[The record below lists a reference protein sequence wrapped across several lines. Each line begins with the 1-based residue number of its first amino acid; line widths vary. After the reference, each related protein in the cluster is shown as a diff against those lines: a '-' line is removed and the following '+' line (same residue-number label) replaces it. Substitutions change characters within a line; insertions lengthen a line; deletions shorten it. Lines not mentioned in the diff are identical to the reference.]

1 MKNIMIMRIALV
13 LMCVALP
20 AWRGRPALAS
30 GSQTQYLAFGV
41 PSRGHLGLAYAK
53 SDLSAAPEVQGQD
66 ALATGRRQGQDA
78 LATAGGAAGKT
89 AAQEPARAYKQLK
102 YPKLADIQVPEVQRL
117 TLPNGMQ
124 LFVLE
129 DHELPLI
136 HVSAMIRTG
145 SIYEPADKIGLAD
158 LTGTVMRTGG
168 TTTKTGDQIDE
179 QLEQIA
185 ASVETYIGDSSGGA
199 SMSVLK
205 EDVDTGLA
213 LLAEVLMNPVFR
225 QDKIDLEKISVRS
238 DIARRNDNPG
248 RIAAREYAKL
258 IYGPD
263 SVYARQ
269 TEYATIDKI
278 MRDDLVAF
286 HRQYFHPNN
295 MMLAVWGDFE
305 AQQMIAKIK
314 EAFKDWP
321 KAEVK
326 LPPVPEVKYEFRPTV
341 NAIRKDD
348 MNQGIIRL
356 GHLGGLMSDPDYH
369 ALMVMNQILGGGFTS
384 RLFKNVRSRQGL
396 AYSVGGA
403 YAADYDHPG
412 VFSLSCQTKLK
423 STVHATEA
431 IIVEVKKMTQEEVTD
446 EELALAKDSYL
457 NSFVFNFASK
467 GQIINRLMT
476 YAYYGY
482 PADFLQKTKENVEK
496 VTKAD
501 VLRVAQAHLRPGQMQ
516 ILVVGRPDDL
526 DKPLSTLGD
535 VKTIDITIPAP
546 KQ

>member
-1 MKNIMIMRIALV
+1 MMRIALMLTLGAV
-13 LMCVALP
+13 LAGPGCSSQVA
-20 AWRGRPALAS
+20 
-30 GSQTQYLAFGV
+30 Q
-41 PSRGHLGLAYAK
+41 K
-53 SDLSAAPEVQGQD
+53 SSVE
-66 ALATGRRQGQDA
+66 
-78 LATAGGAAGKT
+78 KT
-89 AAQEPARAYKQLK
+89 AAPGAAAVTATATEQEPVRAYKQLK
-102 YPKLADIQVPEVQRL
+102 YPKLHDITIPNVQRL
-117 TLPNGMQ
+117 TLENGMQ
-124 LFVLE
+124 LLLLE

-145 SIYEPADKIGLAD
+145 SVYEPADKIGLAS

-168 TTTKTGDQIDE
+168 TTTRTGDEIDE

-185 ASVETYIGDSSGGA
+185 ASVETGIGRSSGSA

-213 LLAEVLMNPVFR
+213 VLADVLMNPAFR
-225 QDKIDLEKISVRS
+225 QDKIDLAKISARS
-238 DIARRNDNPG
+238 MIARRNDNPG
-248 RIAAREYAKL
+248 GIAAREYSKL
-258 IYGPD
+258 IYGSD

-269 TEYATIDKI
+269 TEYATIDSI
-278 MRDDLVAF
+278 TRDDLVAF
-286 HRQYFHPNN
+286 HGKYFHPNST
-295 MMLAVWGDFE
+295 MLAVWGDFDSE
-305 AQQMIAKIK
+305 AMIAKVK

-321 KAEVK
+321 KADVD
-326 LPPVPEVKYEFRPTV
+326 LPPVAKVSYEFPVTV
-341 NAIRKDD
+341 SAIRKDD
-348 MNQGIIRL
+348 LSQSIIRL
-356 GHLGGLMSDPDYH
+356 GHIGTTLKDPDYH
-369 ALMVMNQILGGGFTS
+369 ALMVMNEILGGGFTS

-403 YAADYDHPG
+403 CGANYEYPG
-412 VFSLSCQTKLK
+412 MFSLSCQTKLQ

-431 IIVEVKKMTQEEVTD
+431 IIAEVKKMTQEEVTD

-457 NSFVFNFASK
+457 NSFVFNFDSK

-476 YAYYGY
+476 YAYYDY

-501 VLRVAQAHLRPGQMQ
+501 VLRVAKAHLRPDKLQ
-516 ILVVGRPDDL
+516 ILIVGKPDEC
-526 DKPLSTLGD
+526 DKPLSTLGE

>member
-1 MKNIMIMRIALV
+1 MKNTTMMRIALV
-13 LMCVALP
+13 LTLGAF
-20 AWRGRPALAS
+20 LA
-30 GSQTQYLAFGV
+30 GSA
-41 PSRGHLGLAYAK
+41 
-53 SDLSAAPEVQGQD
+53 
-66 ALATGRRQGQDA
+66 
-78 LATAGGAAGKT
+78 

-102 YPKLADIQVPEVQRL
+102 YPKLHDIKVPDVQRL
-117 TLPNGMQ
+117 TLSNGMQ
-124 LFVLE
+124 LFLLE

-145 SIYEPADKIGLAD
+145 SVYEPADKIGLASI
-158 LTGTVMRTGG
+158 TGTVMRTGG
-168 TTTKTGDQIDE
+168 TTSRTGDEIDE

-185 ASVETYIGDSSGGA
+185 ASVETGIGRSSGSA

-213 LLAEVLMNPVFR
+213 VLADVLMNPAFR
-225 QDKIDLEKISVRS
+225 QDKIDLAKISARTG
-238 DIARRNDNPG
+238 IARRNDNPG
-248 RIAAREYAKL
+248 GIAYREYTKL

-269 TEYATIDKI
+269 TEYATIDNI
-278 MRDDLVAF
+278 TRDDLVSF
-286 HRQYFHPNN
+286 HRRFFHPNTT
-295 MMLAVWGDFE
+295 MLAVWGDFE
-305 AQQMIAKIK
+305 SEAMIAKIK
-314 EAFKDWP
+314 DAFKDWP
-321 KAEVK
+321 KTEVEVPDVPK
-326 LPPVPEVKYEFRPTV
+326 VSYEYPVTV
-341 NAIRKDD
+341 NAVRKDD
-348 MNQGIIRL
+348 MSQSIIRL
-356 GHLGGLMSDPDYH
+356 GHIGTTLKDPDYH
-369 ALMVMNQILGGGFTS
+369 ALMVMNEILGGGFTS

-403 YAADYDHPG
+403 YGANYEYPG
-412 VFSLSCQTKLK
+412 MFSLSCQTKLL

-431 IIVEVKKMTQEEVTD
+431 IITEVKKMTQEEVTD

-457 NSFVFNFASK
+457 NSFVFNFDSK

-482 PADFLQKTKENVEK
+482 PADFLQKTKANVEK

-501 VLRVAQAHLRPGQMQ
+501 VLRVAKAHLRPDQLQ
-516 ILVVGRPDDL
+516 ILIVGRPDDC
-526 DKPLSTLGD
+526 DKPLSTLGE

>member
-1 MKNIMIMRIALV
+1 MKNTMTAKIALV
-13 LMCVALP
+13 LISVAVLAGPGFGKATQSVSRASRPRSEGGTP
-20 AWRGRPALAS
+20 A
-30 GSQTQYLAFGV
+30 TQN
-41 PSRGHLGLAYAK
+41 
-53 SDLSAAPEVQGQD
+53 
-66 ALATGRRQGQDA
+66 
-78 LATAGGAAGKT
+78 
-89 AAQEPARAYKQLK
+89 AQEPARAYQQLK
-102 YPKLADIQVPEVQRL
+102 YPKLADLQVPAVQRL

-129 DHELPLI
+129 DPELPLV
-136 HVSAMIRTG
+136 HVSALIRTG

-213 LLAEVLMNPVFR
+213 ILAEVLMHPAFR
-225 QDKIDLEKISVRS
+225 QDKIDLAKISARS
-238 DIARRNDNPG
+238 AIARRNDVPG
-248 RIAAREYAKL
+248 RIAMREYAKL
-258 IYGPD
+258 IYGAD

-269 TEYATIDKI
+269 AEYATIDSI
-278 MRDDLVAF
+278 TRDDLVAF
-286 HRQYFHPNN
+286 HRRYFHPNHT
-295 MMLAVWGDFE
+295 MLAVWGDFQ
-305 AQQMIAKIK
+305 ASQIIAKIK

-321 KAEVK
+321 KAEVE
-326 LPPVPEVKYEFRPTV
+326 LPPVPKVTYEFRPTV
-341 NAIRKDD
+341 NAVRKDD

-356 GHLGGLMSDPDYH
+356 GHLGCLMNDPDYH

-403 YAADYDHPG
+403 YGADYDHPG
-412 VFSLSCQTKLK
+412 LFALSCQTKLK

-431 IIVEVKKMTQEEVTD
+431 ILAEVKKMTQEQVTD

-501 VLRVAQAHLRPGQMQ
+501 VLRVGKAHLRPDKMQ
-516 ILVVGRPDDL
+516 ILVVGRPDEL
-526 DKPLSTLGD
+526 DKPLSTLGE
-535 VKTIDITIPAP
+535 VKTIDVTIPAP
-546 KQ
+546 KP

>member
-1 MKNIMIMRIALV
+1 MKNTTITRVALV
-13 LMCVALP
+13 LIGVAV
-20 AWRGRPALAS
+20 LA
-30 GSQTQYLAFGV
+30 GPGFGKV
-41 PSRGHLGLAYAK
+41 AESPRKGK
-53 SDLSAAPEVQGQD
+53 KKAAPQGGD
-66 ALATGRRQGQDA
+66 AA
-78 LATAGGAAGKT
+78 KT
-89 AAQEPARAYKQLK
+89 AVAEEPARAYKQLK

-136 HVSAMIRTG
+136 NVSAMIRTG
-145 SIYEPADKIGLAD
+145 SIYEPADKIGLAG
-158 LTGTVMRTGG
+158 LAGTVMRTGG

-185 ASVETYIGDSSGGA
+185 AYVETGIGDSYGRA

-213 LLAEVLMNPVFR
+213 ILADVLMNPAFR
-225 QDKIDLEKISVRS
+225 QDKIDLAKISARS
-238 DIARRNDNPG
+238 AIARRNDSPG
-248 RIAAREYAKL
+248 GIAMREYAKL
-258 IYGPD
+258 IYGAD
-263 SVYARQ
+263 SIYARH
-269 TEYATIDKI
+269 TEYATIDNI
-278 MRDDLVAF
+278 TRDDLVAF

-295 MMLAVWGDFE
+295 TMMAVCGDFKSE
-305 AQQMIAKIK
+305 EMIAKIK
-314 EAFKDWP
+314 AAFHDWS
-321 KAEVK
+321 KVEVT
-326 LPPVPEVKYEFRPTV
+326 LSPVPEVKYEYRPTV
-341 NAIRKDD
+341 NAVRKDD

-356 GHLGGLMSDPDYH
+356 GHLGCLMNDPDYH

-412 VFSLSCQTKLK
+412 MFVLSCQTKLK

-431 IIVEVKKMTQEEVTD
+431 ILAEVKKMTQEEVTD

-482 PADFLQKTKENVEK
+482 PADFLQKTKESVEK

-501 VLRVAQAHLRPGQMQ
+501 VLRVAKAHLRPDKMQ

-526 DKPLSTLGD
+526 DKPLSTLGE
-535 VKTIDITIPAP
+535 VRTIDITIPAP

>member
-1 MKNIMIMRIALV
+1 MKKTMMMRSALV
-13 LMCVALP
+13 LMCVAVLT
-20 AWRGRPALAS
+20 
-30 GSQTQYLAFGV
+30 GSLV
-41 PSRGHLGLAYAK
+41 
-53 SDLSAAPEVQGQD
+53 
-66 ALATGRRQGQDA
+66 
-78 LATAGGAAGKT
+78 
-89 AAQEPARAYKQLK
+89 AQESARAYKQLK
-102 YPKLADIQVPEVQRL
+102 YPKLADIQVPDVQRL

-136 HVSAMIRTG
+136 RISSLIWTG

-205 EDVDTGLA
+205 EDIDTGLA
-213 LLAEVLMNPVFR
+213 ILADVLMHPAFR
-225 QDKIDLEKISVRS
+225 QDKIDLAKISARS
-238 DIARRNDNPG
+238 AIARRNDNPG
-248 RIAAREYAKL
+248 RIAMREYAKL
-258 IYGPD
+258 IYGAD
-263 SVYARQ
+263 SVYAREA
-269 TEYATIDKI
+269 EYATIDRI
-278 MRDDLVAF
+278 TRDDLVAF
-286 HRQYFHPNN
+286 HRKYFHPNHT
-295 MMLAVWGDFE
+295 MLAVWGDF
-305 AQQMIAKIK
+305 QSPQMIAKIK
-314 EAFKDWP
+314 GAFKDWP
-321 KAEVK
+321 KVEVE
-326 LPPVPEVKYEFRPTV
+326 LPPVPEVKYEYRPTV
-341 NAIRKDD
+341 NAVRKDD
-348 MNQGIIRL
+348 MNQSIIRL
-356 GHLGGLMSDPDYH
+356 GHLGTLMSDPDYH

-396 AYSVGGA
+396 AYSVGGS
-403 YAADYDHPG
+403 YGADYDHPG
-412 VFSLSCQTKLK
+412 MFSLSCQTKLQ

-431 IIVEVKKMTQEEVTD
+431 ILAEVKKMTLEEVTD

-467 GQIINRLMT
+467 GQIISRLMT

-501 VLRVAQAHLRPGQMQ
+501 VLRVAKAHLHPDQMQ

-526 DKPLSTLGD
+526 DKPLSTLGE

>member
-1 MKNIMIMRIALV
+1 MKNAWMVQIALV
-13 LMCVALP
+13 LMCVAQP
-20 AWRGRPALAS
+20 SWRGRPALAS
-30 GSQTQYLAFGV
+30 
-41 PSRGHLGLAYAK
+41 RGHLGLA
-53 SDLSAAPEVQGQD
+53 DLNDDSAIASEVQGQD
-66 ALATGRRQGQDA
+66 ALATGGRQGQDA
-78 LATAGGAAGKT
+78 LATTGGASGPAV
-89 AAQEPARAYKQLK
+89 AQEPARAYKQLK
-102 YPKLADIQVPEVQRL
+102 YPMLRDIKVPEVQRL

-124 LFVLE
+124 LLLLE

-136 HVSAMIRTG
+136 HVSAVIRTG
-145 SIYEPADKIGLAD
+145 SIYEPADKIGLAGI
-158 LTGTVMRTGG
+158 TGTVMRTGG
-168 TTTKTGDQIDE
+168 TASRTGDELDE

-185 ASVETYIGDSSGGA
+185 ASVETGIGRSSGSA

-205 EDVDTGLA
+205 EDVDTGLSV
-213 LLAEVLMNPVFR
+213 LADVLMNPAFR
-225 QDKIDLEKISVRS
+225 QEKIDLAKISARS
-238 DIARRNDNPG
+238 AIARRNDNPG
-248 RIAAREYAKL
+248 GIAMREYGKL

-269 TEYATIDKI
+269 TEYATIDSI
-278 MRDDLVAF
+278 TRDDLVAF
-286 HRQYFHPNN
+286 HRKFFHPNGT
-295 MMLAVWGDFE
+295 MLAVWGDFD

-314 EAFKDWP
+314 TAFQDWP
-321 KAEVK
+321 RADVE
-326 LPPVPEVKYEFRPTV
+326 LPPVAEVKYEFPATV
-341 NAIRKDD
+341 SAIRKDD
-348 MNQGIIRL
+348 MSQSVIRL
-356 GHLGGLMSDPDYH
+356 GHIGGLMNDPDYY
-369 ALMVMNQILGGGFTS
+369 ALMVMNEILGGGFTS

-403 YAADYDHPG
+403 YGSDFDHLG
-412 VFSLSCQTKLK
+412 MFSLSCQTKLK

-431 IIVEVKKMTQEEVTD
+431 IITEVKKMTQEEVTD

-457 NSFVFNFASK
+457 NSFVFNFDSK

-501 VLRVAQAHLRPGQMQ
+501 VLRVAQAHLRPDKLQ

-526 DKPLSTLGD
+526 DKPLSTLGE
-535 VKTIDITIPAP
+535 VKTLDITIPAP

>member
-1 MKNIMIMRIALV
+1 MKNTMIMRVALV
-13 LMCVALP
+13 LMCMVVP

-30 GSQTQYLAFGV
+30 
-41 PSRGHLGLAYAK
+41 RGHPGLAYPND
-53 SDLSAAPEVQGQD
+53 SSAVAPEVQGQD
-66 ALATGRRQGQDA
+66 ALATGGRQGQDA
-78 LATAGGAAGKT
+78 LATLGGAAG
-89 AAQEPARAYKQLK
+89 AAMAQEPVRAYKQLK
-102 YPKLADIQVPEVQRL
+102 YPKLADIQIPDVQRL

-145 SIYEPADKIGLAD
+145 SVYEPADKIGLAG

-168 TTTKTGDQIDE
+168 TTGRTGDQIDE

-185 ASVETYIGDSSGGA
+185 ASVETGIGDSFGRA

-213 LLAEVLMNPVFR
+213 ILADVLMNPAFR
-225 QDKIDLEKISVRS
+225 QDKIDLAKISARS
-238 DIARRNDNPG
+238 AIARRNDNPG
-248 RIAAREYAKL
+248 GIAAREYAKL
-258 IYGPD
+258 IYGSD

-278 MRDDLVAF
+278 TRDDLVAF
-286 HRQYFHPNN
+286 HRKFFHPNN
-295 MMLAVWGDFE
+295 AMLAVWGDFE
-305 AQQMIAKIK
+305 ARQMIAKIK
-314 EAFKDWP
+314 EVFKDWQRTD
-321 KAEVK
+321 VK

-369 ALMVMNQILGGGFTS
+369 ALMVMNEILGGGFTS

-403 YAADYDHPG
+403 YRGDYDHPG
-412 VFSLSCQTKLK
+412 LFSLSCQTKLK

-431 IIVEVKKMTQEEVTD
+431 IIAEVKKMTQEEVTD

-457 NSFVFNFASK
+457 NSFVFNFDSK

-501 VLRVAQAHLRPGQMQ
+501 VLRVAKAHLRPDKMQ